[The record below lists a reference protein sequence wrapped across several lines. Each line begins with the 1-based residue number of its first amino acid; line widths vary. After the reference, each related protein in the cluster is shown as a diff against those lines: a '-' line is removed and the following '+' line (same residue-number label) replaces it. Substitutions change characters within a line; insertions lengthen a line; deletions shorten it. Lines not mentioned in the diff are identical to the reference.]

1 MDNFGFHFGG
11 ASDPG
16 TGPDDNRDGHHGDVP
31 TEWAEILARTVA
43 HLAAQ
48 LTMAQIRLRALAT
61 ELAERGAVDA
71 DLVARRV
78 HAVAAA
84 EAGTYLRENLGE
96 ALTEVIDIETLE
108 QDLIAYL
115 NAPGD
120 A

>member
-1 MDNFGFHFGG
+1 MDDFGTRFGG

-16 TGPDDNRDGHHGDVP
+16 FGPDDHRDGHGGDVP

-61 ELAERGAVDA
+61 ELAEHGTVDPDVVAGRVRALAAV
-71 DLVARRV
+71 
-78 HAVAAA
+78 
-84 EAGTYLRENLGE
+84 EAGVYLRENLGE
-96 ALTEVIDIETLE
+96 ALTEVIDVEILE